1 VVSQQLQPINTFND
15 LSYDHTTG
23 ANQSGGAETLSRIRK
38 VSFPTKPSLKAGM
51 KPPTTLY
58 FSNHLPMSITT
69 ALPINQNSARRLSN
83 AFSKLNVARRPSQA
97 TEQNSWP
104 ASPTLAQQQ
113 QPPEACSNPCSMS
126 PKRRVS
132 FSQAPPKVHY
142 FDRQEH
148 EEDWFIF
155 DARLEDER
163 SCPWKYYCK
172 EEKEKKGFK
181 GALKSMLGMQSKKCI
196 REEHDE
202 DEDWEEY
209 QPSNLW
215 RHDTAAVFMF

>member
-1 VVSQQLQPINTFND
+1 
-15 LSYDHTTG
+15 
-23 ANQSGGAETLSRIRK
+23 
-38 VSFPTKPSLKAGM
+38 
-51 KPPTTLY
+51 
-58 FSNHLPMSITT
+58 MSITT

-97 TEQNSWP
+97 TEQNSRP

-196 REEHDE
+196 TEENDE
-202 DEDWEEY
+202 DQDWEEY